1 MTTQPSENLLPCPH
15 GLTYSGRAVRFL
27 VDKLQKHYHFTDQEC
42 NRIAK
47 AALASTPDSAQHRDL
62 GINQPTPPHKGCRE
76 NPTEDANCVNAEPEK
91 TTFPVETPPSTDRK
105 SP

>member
-1 MTTQPSENLLPCPH
+1 MTTQPS
-15 GLTYSGRAVRFL
+15 
-27 VDKLQKHYHFTDQEC
+27 
-42 NRIAK
+42 
-47 AALASTPDSAQHRDL
+47 
-62 GINQPTPPHKGCRE
+62 E